1 MKKRWEFFS
10 EDDLRCKGTSE
21 VNMDEEFMKR
31 LVALRRELDQHMHI
45 ISGYRH
51 MAYNDVLG
59 GTRDSPHL
67 QGKAVDVAC
76 HGKKAYNI
84 IRLATEHG
92 FKGIGIKQHGSKED
106 RFVHLDMDEYTT
118 PTIWSYK

>member
-1 MKKRWEFFS
+1 MKKKWEFFS
-10 EDDLRCKGTSE
+10 EDELKCKGTGE
-21 VNMDEEFMKR
+21 INMNEGFMKK
-31 LVALRRELDQHMHI
+31 LMALRKDLDQHIKI

-59 GTRDSPHL
+59 GSRDSPHL
-67 QGKAVDVAC
+67 QGKAVDIEC

-92 FKGIGIKQHGSKED
+92 FTGIGVKQHGSKED
-106 RFVHLDMDEYTT
+106 RFVHLDMNN
-118 PTIWSYK
+118 PSNLSIWSYK

>member
-1 MKKRWEFFS
+1 MNEGFMKK
-10 EDDLRCKGTSE
+10 LI
-21 VNMDEEFMKR
+21 
-31 LVALRRELDQHMHI
+31 ALRKDLDQHIKI

-59 GTRDSPHL
+59 GSRDSPHL
-67 QGKAVDVAC
+67 QGKAVDIEC

-92 FKGIGIKQHGSKED
+92 FTGIGVKQHGSKED
-106 RFVHLDMDEYTT
+106 RFVHLDMSN
-118 PTIWSYK
+118 PSNLSIWSYK